1 MQSRDEYNKFHPD
14 LISALYPMETV
25 RIDKWLWAARF
36 FKTRSL
42 ATTAVDSG
50 KVKVGGDKVKPSRSI
65 RLGEVLDIN
74 NGSTE
79 WQVVVEGLSD
89 VRRGAP
95 EAQALY
101 RETEASITHRA
112 QEAERRKYFR
122 EPSADIKGRP
132 TKRDRRNIDRSY
144 S

>member
-1 MQSRDEYNKFHPD
+1 
-14 LISALYPMETV
+14 METV

-42 ATTAVDSG
+42 ATDAVDTG
-50 KVKVGGDKVKPSRSI
+50 KVKVGGDRVKPARTV
-65 RLGEVLDIN
+65 RLGDVLDID

-79 WQVVVEGLSD
+79 WQVVVQGLSD

-101 RETEASITHRA
+101 QETDESVARRQ

-122 EPSADIKGRP
+122 EPASAIKGRP
-132 TKRDRRNIDRSY
+132 TKRDRRDLDRSR

>member
-1 MQSRDEYNKFHPD
+1 
-14 LISALYPMETV
+14 METV

-50 KVKVGGDKVKPSRSI
+50 KVKVSGEKVKPARNI
-65 RLGEVLDIN
+65 RLGDRLDID
-74 NGSTE
+74 NGSTA
-79 WQVVVEGLSD
+79 WQVIVQGLSD

-101 RETEASITHRA
+101 QETEASVSRRE
-112 QEAERRKYFR
+112 QDAEKHKYFR
-122 EPSADIKGRP
+122 EPASVIKGRP
-132 TKRDRRNIDRSY
+132 TKRDRRNLDRSQ

>member
-1 MQSRDEYNKFHPD
+1 
-14 LISALYPMETV
+14 METV

-50 KVKVGGDKVKPSRSI
+50 RVKVGGDKVKPSRNV
-65 RLGEVLDIN
+65 RTGEVLTID

-79 WQVVVEGLSD
+79 WEVVVLGLSD

-101 RETEASITHRA
+101 QETEASIANRA
-112 QEAERRKYFR
+112 QETEKRKYFR
-122 EPSADIKGRP
+122 EPAAEIKGRP
-132 TKRDRRNIDRSY
+132 TKRDRRNLDRSH

>member
-1 MQSRDEYNKFHPD
+1 
-14 LISALYPMETV
+14 METV

-50 KVKVGGDKVKPSRSI
+50 KVKVSGDKVKPARNVRI
-65 RLGEVLDIN
+65 GEVLKID

-79 WQVVVEGLSD
+79 WEVEVQGLSD
-89 VRRGAP
+89 VRRSAP

-101 RETEASITHRA
+101 KETEASIARRA
-112 QEAERRKYFR
+112 QEAEKRKYFR
-122 EPSADIKGRP
+122 EPASEIKGRP
-132 TKRDRRNIDRSY
+132 TKRDRRNLDRSH